1 MERAKGDIIIGRERE
16 DRRIIHRTSGKAPSN
31 VESSWHANEV
41 REVAKTEIV
50 GGLFQNVTISIQWDL
65 FPQRC
70 GLGLCRTLKGRPLNP
85 DRTLK
90 IKRRRES
97 RSNPLR
103 STLYAAPDF
112 SRRQRLFMECRP
124 SRRRRLH
131 IEAFYERRRLPVDS
145 RQIIGLG
152 NEHACVL

>member
-1 MERAKGDIIIGRERE
+1 MYDSELDMVVSKVNVESAKGDIVIGRERE
-16 DRRIIHRTSGKAPSN
+16 DGRIMHRTSGKTPSN

-41 REVAKTEIV
+41 RGVAKTEIV
-50 GGLFQNVTISIQWDL
+50 GSLFQNVTIPIQWDL

-97 RSNPLR
+97 WSNPLR
-103 STLYAAPDF
+103 NTLYTAPNF
-112 SRRQRLFMECRP
+112 SRRQRLFSECRP
-124 SRRRRLH
+124 SRR
-131 IEAFYERRRLPVDS
+131 S
-145 RQIIGLG
+145 RPSYSEL
-152 NEHACVL
+152 